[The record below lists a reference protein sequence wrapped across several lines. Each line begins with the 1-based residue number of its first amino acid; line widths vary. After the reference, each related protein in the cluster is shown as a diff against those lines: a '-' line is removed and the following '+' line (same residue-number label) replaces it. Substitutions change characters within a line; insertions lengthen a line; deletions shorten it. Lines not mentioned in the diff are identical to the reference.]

1 MTLKL
6 QFNVN
11 VLFTNYTR
19 VDKVKIVS
27 KLDVIYFILV
37 LYALGT
43 FGSTSINLITSNFLE
58 LAI

>member
-27 KLDVIYFILV
+27 KLEVIYFILV
-37 LYALGT
+37 SYALGK
-43 FGSTSINLITSNFLE
+43 FGSTSINLITSKFLE

>member
-1 MTLKL
+1 VTLKL

-37 LYALGT
+37 SYALVT
-43 FGSTSINLITSNFLE
+43 FGSTSINLITSKFLE